1 MKIILNKDV
10 KGTGK
15 AGQIINVSDGYAKN
29 FLLKKNLAIEATKDI
44 LKQHET
50 KINSANHHALEE
62 IKECEKLSETLK
74 QKMISIKAK
83 AGQNGRIFGSVTSKD
98 VSSAI
103 KTQLGL
109 DIDKRKITI
118 ELDIKAFGTYN
129 ISIKLHTKVLANM
142 KVSVIEE

>member
-1 MKIILNKDV
+1 
-10 KGTGK
+10 
-15 AGQIINVSDGYAKN
+15 
-29 FLLKKNLAIEATKDI
+29 
-44 LKQHET
+44 
-50 KINSANHHALEE
+50 
-62 IKECEKLSETLK
+62 
-74 QKMISIKAK
+74 MISIKAK